1 MKIFFPSLFFSVL
14 VCSSLYSQNNL
25 RSELNKTLHA
35 YDITEVHINSL
46 YDQVSTSNKFQV
58 ITLTLGGIT
67 YELELWD
74 TGMRSENNI
83 VRLASGTSYE
93 GTAPIPLKGY
103 VKNDLGKSVR
113 LTVNENFLYGYI
125 ETDKGVLNIEP
136 AWYFDREADKHL
148 IVSYYDTATKKSAQP
163 GTCDLHN
170 HSENLEKDIEAQVRN
185 ASRQIGDCY
194 IVDIALAADWLMTD
208 LFGSV
213 GDVDDQIC
221 GVLNDVQGNY
231 DDEFLD
237 VVEFDLRDVFISD
250 CSTCDPWTSSTNSG
264 TLLNSFTNW
273 GPSGFSSHDVATL
286 WTARNLNGSTIGV
299 AWLGG
304 TCTGSRYNVCEHFS
318 NNSNLLRVLQAHELG
333 HNFDAEH
340 DNGGGF
346 IMSTSV
352 NNTGTWSADSQLDV
366 ENFLPTAGC
375 FGTCSSGSPPTANF
389 SFEVTESCVVGEVEF
404 EDMSGLA
411 SEWFWTFEGG
421 TPATSTEQ
429 NPIVTYAS
437 AGTFDVTLEVINASG
452 EDELEWTDA
461 VEIFDGPVVDFDF
474 DNNELLIFFEDESS
488 FSGNPDYFWDFG
500 DGNTSD
506 EQDPVHSYAAPGDY
520 TVILEVEDDCGFG
533 ELILDIEVFDNPIAN
548 FTADNLEICRNDAV
562 TYTDLSYGNIEEWD
576 WSFDGAVPNS
586 STTQNPTVVYNI
598 AGTYSTSLEVENIE
612 GDDDITFE
620 NYITV
625 LADAE
630 AGFNFTTNG
639 ASVTFTSTSINGTS
653 FVWDFGDG
661 NTSTDQNPTHTYTS
675 SGSYTVLLTVS
686 NQCNTDMRTRE
697 VTIELQPVAAF
708 GTSQST
714 TGCADYT
721 INFTDNS
728 TSNPTAWNWSF
739 PGGTPA
745 TSTLQNPTVTYTQRG
760 IYSVSLTS
768 SNSFGSSTASMEDL
782 VTIND
787 VPELTASFT
796 ENLLSVQFNSTANF
810 ADNIAWNFGDGN
822 TSTLASPT
830 HTYAAAGNYTATVTA
845 TNVCGSV
852 SQEFNLNVDLLPSAN
867 ITANVTAICEGE
879 TVTYSNNSSSNI
891 TEWNWIFP
899 GGTPATSTQP
909 NPTVTYSTAGSYG
922 ATLSVS
928 NAAGQGN
935 GSVTDFINVTAVPD
949 ASFTF
954 DQRDNLLELVNTT
967 AGTSVEWT
975 ISDGTTSNLQA
986 WTHTFMDNGTYTVT
1000 VTTTNQCGSDTESFS
1015 VSVNAFPSAGFTTSQ
1030 TTGCTPLEVNYT
1042 STSTNAT
1049 NHNWSFPG
1057 GTPSSSTEVNPVVI
1071 YNTEGTFDATLTVS
1085 NTVSSD
1091 ATTQTQLISVAS
1103 LQPLTFDS
1111 QQNGNVIQLS
1121 NTTPNTQTAWTIS
1134 DGATSTQPNFT
1145 HTFQEN
1151 GTYEVTLLVS
1161 NPCGSEETTFT
1172 VVVDALP
1179 TVRFTADQTSGCT
1192 PLQVAFSSETTNAS
1206 TINWAFPGGTP
1217 ATSTEANPV
1226 VTYNTDGV
1234 YDVTLTVGNTFGSEV
1249 AVMSQLISVASIA
1262 PLTFDSNQNNNVL
1275 SLSNTTPNTQTL
1287 WTISDGTT
1295 STDPSYT
1302 HTFNTNGTFQVTLLV
1317 SNACG
1322 SEETSFEV
1330 VVNNLPEV
1338 GFEITSDTEGC
1349 APLVVTYQSNAV
1361 NADNHNWS
1369 FPGGEPA
1376 TSTEVNPTVVY
1387 TTAGIFD
1394 INLQVSNAFGTVQ
1407 DNRAGLIRV
1416 SDVPS
1421 ASISEVNIEMGDV
1434 AFTSEIL
1441 GATSLLWNFGDGN
1454 TSTEDNPS
1462 HTYDTPGT
1470 YTVTLEATNQ
1480 CGTFT
1485 VETSVFIDIASDV
1498 DDLATID
1505 AWRLAPNPSSGLV
1518 NLIFDG
1524 PTTEDLSYEVL
1535 DLSGRKLFSKNLA
1548 RGINKDELSLEQPGV
1563 YLFVITQNSS
1573 REVRRLII
1581 MQ

>member
-1 MKIFFPSLFFSVL
+1 MKFFFSSLFVSVL
-14 VCSSLYSQNNL
+14 LCSTIYSQNNL
-25 RSELNKTLHA
+25 RSELNKTLHH
-35 YDITEVHINSL
+35 YDLTEVNINSL
-46 YDQVSTSNKFQV
+46 YEKVSTNNKFQV
-58 ITLTLGGIT
+58 TTLTLGGKT
-67 YELELWD
+67 FELELWD
-74 TGMRSENNI
+74 TGMRSEDNI
-83 VRLASGTSYE
+83 VRLASGATYE
-93 GTAPIPLKGY
+93 GTAPIPLKGF
-103 VKNDLGKSVR
+103 VKNDLGTSVR

-125 ETDKGVLNIEP
+125 KTDKGVLNIEP
-136 AWYFDREADKHL
+136 AWYFDREADKNL
-148 IVSYYDTATKKSAQP
+148 IVSYYDTATKELAQSA
-163 GTCDLHN
+163 TCDLHD
-170 HSENLEKDIEAQVRN
+170 HSENLQKDIQAQVRN
-185 ASRQIGDCY
+185 TNRQIGDCFV
-194 IVDIALAADWLMTD
+194 VDIALAADWLMTD

-221 GVLNDVQGNY
+221 GVLNDVQGNW

-250 CSTCDPWTSSTNSG
+250 CNTCDPWTSSTNSG

-286 WTARNLNGSTIGV
+286 WTARDLNGSTIGV

-304 TCTGSRYNVCEHFS
+304 TCTSSRYNVCEHFTG
-318 NNSNLLRVLQAHELG
+318 NSNLLRVLQSHELG
-333 HNFDAEH
+333 HNFDAVH

-346 IMSTSV
+346 IMSASVNTSV
-352 NNTGTWSADSQLDV
+352 IWSADSQQDI
-366 ENFLPTAGC
+366 ESFLPNAGC

-389 SFEVTESCVVGEVEF
+389 SFEITESCVVGEVEF
-404 EDMSGLA
+404 EDMSSLA

-421 TPATSTEQ
+421 NPSTSTEQ
-429 NPIVTYAS
+429 NPTVTYNS
-437 AGTFDVTLEVINASG
+437 AGTFDVTLEVTNASG

-461 VEIFDGPVVDFDF
+461 VVIFEGPVVEFDY
-474 DNNELLIFFEDESS
+474 DDNELQIFFEDESIV
-488 FSGNPDYFWDFG
+488 FGTPEYFWDFG

-506 EQDPVHSYAAPGDY
+506 EQSPVHNYAVPGDY
-520 TVILEVEDDCGFG
+520 TVTFEVEDDCGFG
-533 ELILDIEVFDNPIAN
+533 QFILDIEVFDNPLAN
-548 FTADNLEICRNDAV
+548 FTANNLEICRNDQV
-562 TYTDLSYGNIEEWD
+562 MYTDLSYGNIEDWD
-576 WSFDGAVPNS
+576 WTFDGAVPS
-586 STTQNPTVVYNI
+586 SSIMENPTVVYNV
-598 AGTYSTSLEVENIE
+598 AGTYSTSLEVENPE

-630 AGFNFTTNG
+630 AGFNFMTNG

-661 NTSTDQNPTHTYTS
+661 NTSTEQNPTHTYAS
-675 SGSYTVLLTVS
+675 SGNYTVLLTVS

-697 VTIELQPVAAF
+697 VNIQLQPVAAF

-721 INFTDNS
+721 INFIDNS
-728 TSNPTAWNWSF
+728 TNNPTSWNWSF

-768 SNSFGSSTASMEDL
+768 SNIFGSSTASMEDL

-787 VPELTASFT
+787 LPELTASFT
-796 ENLLSVQFNSTANF
+796 ENLLTVQFNSTANF
-810 ADNIAWNFGDGN
+810 ADNLSWNFGDGN

-830 HTYAAAGNYTATVTA
+830 HTYASAGSYTATVTA

-867 ITANVTAICEGE
+867 ITANVTAVCEGE

-891 TEWNWIFP
+891 TLWNWSFP

-909 NPTVTYSTAGSYG
+909 NPTVTYNTAGSYD
-922 ATLSVS
+922 ASLSVT

-935 GSVTDFINVTAVPD
+935 STVTDFITVAAIPD

-954 DQRDNLLELVNTT
+954 DQSDNLLELVNTT
-967 AGTSVEWT
+967 PGTSAQWT
-975 ISDGTTSNLQA
+975 ISDGTTSSLQA
-986 WTHTFMDNGTYTVT
+986 WTHTFTANGTYTVSL
-1000 VTTTNQCGSDTESFS
+1000 TTTNQCGADTESFS
-1015 VSVNAFPSAGFTTSQ
+1015 VIVDAFPSAGFTSSQ
-1030 TTGCTPLEVNYT
+1030 STGCTPLEVNYT

-1049 NHNWSFPG
+1049 NYNWTFPG
-1057 GTPSSSTEVNPVVI
+1057 GTPSSSTEANPVVV

-1085 NTVSSD
+1085 NTVGSD
-1091 ATTQTQLISVAS
+1091 RVIQSQLVSVAS

-1134 DGATSTQPNFT
+1134 DGTTSSQPNFS

-1161 NPCGSEETTFT
+1161 NACGSEQTTFI

-1179 TVRFTADQTSGCT
+1179 TAQFTADQTSGCT
-1192 PLQVAFSSETTNAS
+1192 PLQVAFTSETTNAS
-1206 TINWAFPGGTP
+1206 TINWSFPGGTP
-1217 ATSTEANPV
+1217 ATSTEANPI
-1226 VTYNTDGV
+1226 VTYNADGN
-1234 YDVTLTVGNTFGSEV
+1234 YDVTLNVTNAFGSEV
-1249 AVMSQLISVASIA
+1249 ATMSQFISVASIA

-1275 SLSNTTPNTQTL
+1275 SLSNTTPNTETL
-1287 WTISDGTT
+1287 WTISDGTI
-1295 STDPSYT
+1295 STDQSYT

-1322 SEETSFEV
+1322 SEETTFEV

-1361 NADNHNWS
+1361 NADSHNWS
-1369 FPGGEPA
+1369 FPGGEPT

-1387 TTAGIFD
+1387 TTAGVFD
-1394 INLQVSNAFGTVQ
+1394 ANLQVTNAFGTVQ
-1407 DNRAGLIRV
+1407 DSQAGVISV

-1421 ASISEVNIEMGDV
+1421 ASISDVNIEMGDV
-1434 AFTSEIL
+1434 TFTSDII
-1441 GATSLLWNFGDGN
+1441 GATSILWNFGDGN
-1454 TSTEDNPS
+1454 TSTEDNPN

-1470 YTVTLEATNQ
+1470 YIVTLEATNE

-1485 VETSVFIDIASDV
+1485 VETSIFVDIVSDV
-1498 DDLATID
+1498 EELVAID
-1505 AWRLAPNPSSGLV
+1505 AWSLAPNPSSGLV
-1518 NLIFDG
+1518 NLIFDV

-1535 DLSGRKLFSKNLA
+1535 DFSGRKLFSKNLV
-1548 RGINKDELSLEQPGV
+1548 RGIKEDVISLDQAGV